1 MAFYFFGDIS
11 NLNIQSS
18 GGYGPAANTV
28 VNSVEY
34 EQFLVTSK
42 HSATAD
48 VDAIAVCKGQILVQ
62 EQSSNSDLLNI
73 VLKPMDTQPF
83 GFPKIKYYI
92 YKGIRKDTLI
102 AENNIE
108 LAPENT
114 NDLVKSIWTSFKK
127 RNASGIP
134 AKSILGLQSDLNSL
148 PDSTQLDEVF
158 ATVYTD
164 VQFWNIQAGDTLG
177 KFDKNSI
184 GFEIILD
191 ALFYKPTLE
200 LTRSSET
207 YVRVKSLI
215 TSPLQ
220 KDFFEHWHDK
230 ETILSF
236 IDPCAF
242 WGSFY
247 NEKLSVVVSSVMQR
261 WQGTD
266 VYTNVLS
273 KFVNKNKA
281 YIDIRNEFNYSINYF
296 KNYGASATVNT
307 TNIKIIKG
315 TATQETID
323 YYQTGWPLLIL
334 DNSGFNSSN
343 DDYQTISLQLPAG
356 NGDNPSPLI
365 YFSKAHN
372 ISESFPEEYQKEE
385 KFVSLEVNSNY
396 TDSFS
401 LAIPWTVG
409 NNISSYSL
417 IKYNKRFSD
426 DVLPSV
432 NITQIRRND
441 YMDAIFPV
449 ALDFEYETSVI
460 KTKVYDEEIYV
471 DARIV
476 HNCDAVFNLSLSF
489 ETDNLTLLANP
500 SFFNY
505 RDSQRRPLEL
515 VSDFE
520 KFGSSL
526 KKIIDISNKAQGA
539 IPMKKIL
546 TLNDIDFEVLDI
558 EKSYTDRQELVN
570 VPDLQK
576 LITLTLT
583 KEQWD
588 DVVDLSQ
595 STFLQKYAV
604 YIRCLD
610 KLHLEDDNQISY
622 STFQIGLSGFIDNG
636 TSIQTSTISTQIT
649 LTAYGIL

>member
-1 MAFYFFGDIS
+1 MAFYFFADIS

-83 GFPKIKYYI
+83 GFPKIKYFI

-108 LAPENT
+108 LTPENT

-158 ATVYTD
+158 ATVYTA

-230 ETILSF
+230 ETILNF
-236 IDPCAF
+236 LDPCAF

-247 NEKLSVVVSSVMQR
+247 NEKLSVRVSGVRER
-261 WQGTD
+261 WQGIEI
-266 VYTNVLS
+266 YTNVLS
-273 KFVNKNKA
+273 KFVNKNTA

-296 KNYGASATVNT
+296 KNYGISATDNT
-307 TNIKIIKG
+307 TDMKISRG
-315 TATQETID
+315 TAGQAAVD
-323 YYQTGWPLLIL
+323 YYHTGWPLFIL
-334 DNSGFNSSN
+334 DNTGFNASSDN
-343 DDYQTISLQLPAG
+343 HQLIDLQLPTG
-356 NGDNPSPLI
+356 NGDNPNPLI
-365 YFSKAHN
+365 FFSKAYKATGN
-372 ISESFPEEYQKEE
+372 SLQEMIENE
-385 KFVSLEVNSNY
+385 KFLHLNVINNY
-396 TDSFS
+396 TDDISFS
-401 LAIPWTVG
+401 IPWLTG
-409 NNISSYSL
+409 NGCLCSYTL
-417 IKYNKRFSD
+417 LRFNKRNSD
-426 DVLPSV
+426 TLLPSPQ
-432 NITQIRRND
+432 ITQIRRND
-441 YMDAIFPV
+441 YLDALFPLK
-449 ALDFEYETSVI
+449 LDFDYNAGSR
-460 KTKVYDEEIYV
+460 KTIVYFEEIYLDLLSSDYYQAVFSLGIDFSLSNVLLYANPTLIATTERKRKPLV
-471 DARIV
+471 DAGSFPNPSGNQSYLKNNQITGQSKLKKKVLRISGQDV
-476 HNCDAVFNLSLSF
+476 DTLEF
-489 ETDNLTLLANP
+489 ETANVDVE
-500 SFFNY
+500 S
-505 RDSQRRPLEL
+505 RS
-515 VSDFE
+515 
-520 KFGSSL
+520 
-526 KKIIDISNKAQGA
+526 
-539 IPMKKIL
+539 
-546 TLNDIDFEVLDI
+546 
-558 EKSYTDRQELVN
+558 N
-570 VPDLQK
+570 VPDIRKMIALNFTIEQWQNLLTSSNNAFLEK
-576 LITLTLT
+576 FPQYISIQSKNHLTDDDTASFTTLTIGSIGY
-583 KEQWD
+583 
-588 DVVDLSQ
+588 V
-595 STFLQKYAV
+595 
-604 YIRCLD
+604 LD
-610 KLHLEDDNQISY
+610 GNTIKVNSIVTDINMI
-622 STFQIGLSGFIDNG
+622 TNG
-636 TSIQTSTISTQIT
+636 HF
-649 LTAYGIL
+649 